1 MKTRTY
7 WLPDYGIAPDTGADC
22 AHALQA
28 VFDSIAY
35 SEDAAVCVM
44 FKKGT
49 YRIFSPIVIRGAK
62 HLTIAGDASVITA
75 HFDPTAPIS
84 ANNDVFCFSDC
95 TDVRIADFFFDT
107 DNPIGATGT
116 ITAID
121 REGGTADLQ
130 IDDEFPVTGME
141 HFCGTNSFDEK
152 GSPDYALATYNYPPK
167 EQSFVTPDGETKTR
181 LVGLDYDVIGDHLV
195 RMKLGSMTP
204 ILHIGHRINI
214 RYEVYGNSIFN
225 FTSCVD
231 FVLENIIIYAA
242 ASFGATIRPR
252 SKNFT
257 FDNFCIRVP
266 DGSKRLKAA
275 NADGIHALGLA
286 GKLILRHCNMEGMGD
301 DTLNIHGT
309 AGGIHALDTQKKTVT
324 MICPRHHEVHPLPQ
338 KWAQPGDTIYVY
350 DSETFLQKGSFVIDR
365 VDDDNHATYKDEIGT
380 LEIGDTLA
388 NAEYFASLHI
398 DSCTVRNTRARGFLV
413 QTHNVLIENS
423 YIYGMSLAALLFA
436 PDIRVWWEVGPCKNV
451 EIRNNVFE
459 HCAHIETAA
468 NQGLIVFK
476 ACHDGNTA
484 GYPAGVHENLSIHD
498 NRFLDTPGSAIF
510 VSSAKHV
517 SIENNTFTNC
527 CYGPKTTADYAHCEI
542 VALNCEDVK
551 IEGNISDRGEERLVY
566 YREKYEA

>member
-1 MKTRTY
+1 MKTKTY
-7 WLPDYGIAPDTGADC
+7 WLPDYGIVPDTGEDC
-22 AHALQA
+22 ASALQA
-28 VFDSIAY
+28 FLDTLAY
-35 SEDAAVCVM
+35 EDDTAVSVM
-44 FKKGT
+44 FKKGE
-49 YRIFSPIVIRGAK
+49 YRIFSALQIKDAK
-62 HLTIAGDASVITA
+62 HLTIAGNTSVIVA

-84 ANNDVFCFSDC
+84 DNNDVFHFADC
-95 TDVRIADFFFDT
+95 QDVRVSDFFFDT
-107 DNPIGATGT
+107 DAPIGAAGT

-121 REGGTADLQ
+121 RENGTADLC
-130 IDDEFPVTGME
+130 IDDEFPVTGFE
-141 HFCGTNSFDEK
+141 HFCGTNSFDGK
-152 GSPDYALATYNYPPK
+152 GSPDYALATYHYPPR
-167 EQSFVTPDGETKTR
+167 EQLFVTPDGETKTR
-181 LVGLDYDVIGDHLV
+181 LVGLDYDVIGDHTV

-204 ILHIGHRINI
+204 LLKIGHRINI

-225 FTSCVD
+225 FTSCED

-252 SKNFT
+252 SRNFT

-266 DGSKRLKAA
+266 EGSKRLKAA

-286 GKLILRHCNMEGMGD
+286 GKLVLRHCNMEGMGD

-309 AGGIHALDTQKKTVT
+309 AGGIHELDPEKRTVT
-324 MICPRHHEVHPLPQ
+324 MVCPRRHEVHPLPHR
-338 KWAQPGDTIYVY
+338 WAQPGDTIYVY
-350 DSETFLQKGSFVIDR
+350 DSETFLQKGSFVIDT
-365 VDDDNHATYKDEIGT
+365 VDEANHATYKDETGT
-380 LEIGDTLA
+380 LAVGDTLA

-468 NQGLIVFK
+468 NQGFIVFK

-517 SIENNTFTNC
+517 AIENNTFTNC
-527 CYGPKTTADYAHCEI
+527 CYGPKNNEDYAHYEI
-542 VALNCEDVK
+542 VALNCEDVTFA
-551 IEGNISDRGEERLVY
+551 GNVSDRGDDKLVY
-566 YREKYEA
+566 YKEKY